1 MDIYTQAENFVGL
14 TELKNVF
21 ITIPSQEIPTCS
33 GYLEIND
40 QIVYNYERT
49 LDQITRLKQ
58 SKNNKVKQER
68 KLKFAKTEKE
78 TTNTDYYIGIENDIK
93 MNIIQSE
100 LDVVNAVYDN
110 THTLKIEEEIKLN
123 IKAYSDYIDMI
134 QSFLKKIDYLYVDNK
149 HILTREIIMTSEK
162 YQQYLK
168 KLFKE
173 IIDLSIFISNY
184 RMNDEK
190 IQISMNNTEKKGRL
204 VTHTKFPKNNYFEQ
218 HYEFTDDNI
227 IRDKQQLLEKLITVL
242 FVLVKNIKNT
252 YDFLNAIIN
261 TYWVKLKSDEK
272 IDNFINIIDKK
283 TTEYKIQRKLNQ
295 RLLPTSWIERIKFWF
310 IQPKVNG
317 KYKGTLE
324 DYFRYISFWFEQNKI
339 VNDFRIYN
347 LNIND
352 QNTSN
357 VDYVNFLFGNIMKE
371 REREVNKDELLD
383 DEVYETAQE
392 YLEIVDGIKQRIKNT

>member
-14 TELKNVF
+14 TEIKNVF
-21 ITIPSQEIPTCS
+21 IIIPSQEIPTCS

-58 SKNNKVKQER
+58 SKYNKIKLER
-68 KLKFAKTEKE
+68 QLELEKTRKE
-78 TTNTDYYIGIENDIK
+78 TTTNTDYYIGVENDIA
-93 MNIIQSE
+93 MNITQSK

-110 THTLKIEEEIKLN
+110 THTLEIEEEIKLN
-123 IKAYSDYIDMI
+123 TKAYSDYIDMI
-134 QSFLKKIDYLYVDNK
+134 QYFLKKIDYLYVDNK

-162 YQQYLK
+162 YQQYLT

-173 IIDLSIFISNY
+173 IIELSLFISNY

-190 IQISMNNTEKKGRL
+190 IQNSMNNTKNKGRR
-204 VTHTKFPKNNYFEQ
+204 VTNTNEPDNQLELHTKFPKINYFEQ

-252 YDFLNAIIN
+252 HEFLNAIIN
-261 TYWVKLKSDEK
+261 TYWVKSKGDY
-272 IDNFINIIDKK
+272 FINIIVKK
-283 TTEYKIQRKLNQ
+283 TTEYNKQRRMNQ
-295 RLLPTSWIERIKFWF
+295 PLLPTSWIERIKFWF
-310 IQPKVNG
+310 IQTKVNG
-317 KYKGTLE
+317 KYKSTLE
-324 DYFRYISFWFEQNKI
+324 DYFRYISFWFEENKI
-339 VNDFRIYN
+339 INDHRIYN
-347 LNIND
+347 MNIND

-357 VDYVNFLFGNIMKE
+357 VDYVNFLFGNIIT
-371 REREVNKDELLD
+371 D
-383 DEVYETAQE
+383 
-392 YLEIVDGIKQRIKNT
+392 

>member
-14 TELKNVF
+14 TEIKNVF
-21 ITIPSQEIPTCS
+21 IRIPSQEIPTCS

-58 SKNNKVKQER
+58 SKYIKIKLER
-68 KLKFAKTEKE
+68 QLELEKTRKE
-78 TTNTDYYIGIENDIK
+78 TTTNTDYYIGVENDIA
-93 MNIIQSE
+93 MNIAQSK
-100 LDVVNAVYDN
+100 LDIVNAVYDN

-123 IKAYSDYIDMI
+123 TKAYSDYIDMI
-134 QSFLKKIDYLYVDNK
+134 QYFLKKIDYLYVDNK

-162 YQQYLK
+162 YQQYLT

-173 IIDLSIFISNY
+173 IIELSLFISNY

-190 IQISMNNTEKKGRL
+190 IENNMNNTKNEGRR
-204 VTHTKFPKNNYFEQ
+204 VTNTNKSNNHLEPYSKFPKINYFEQ

-252 YDFLNAIIN
+252 YEFLNAIIN
-261 TYWVKLKSDEK
+261 TYWVKSKGDY
-272 IDNFINIIDKK
+272 FINIIVKK
-283 TTEYKIQRKLNQ
+283 TTEYNTQRRMNQ
-295 RLLPTSWIERIKFWF
+295 PLLPTSWIERLKFCF
-310 IQPKVNG
+310 IQTKVNG
-317 KYKGTLE
+317 KYKSTLE

-339 VNDFRIYN
+339 INDLRIYN
-347 LNIND
+347 MNIND

-357 VDYVNFLFGNIMKE
+357 VDYVHFLFGNIIT
-371 REREVNKDELLD
+371 D
-383 DEVYETAQE
+383 
-392 YLEIVDGIKQRIKNT
+392 

>member
-14 TELKNVF
+14 TEIKNVF
-21 ITIPSQEIPTCS
+21 IRIPSQEIPTCS

-58 SKNNKVKQER
+58 SKYIKIKLER
-68 KLKFAKTEKE
+68 QLELEKTRKE
-78 TTNTDYYIGIENDIK
+78 TTTNTDYYIGVENDIA
-93 MNIIQSE
+93 MNITQSK
-100 LDVVNAVYDN
+100 LDIVNAVYDN

-123 IKAYSDYIDMI
+123 TKAYSDYIDMI
-134 QSFLKKIDYLYVDNK
+134 QYFLKKIDYLYVDNK

-162 YQQYLK
+162 YQQYLT

-173 IIDLSIFISNY
+173 IIELSLFISNY

-190 IQISMNNTEKKGRL
+190 IENNMNNTKNEGRR
-204 VTHTKFPKNNYFEQ
+204 VTNTNKSNNHLEPYSKFPKINYFEQ

-252 YDFLNAIIN
+252 YAFLNAIIN
-261 TYWVKLKSDEK
+261 TYWIKSK
-272 IDNFINIIDKK
+272 GDNFINIIVKK
-283 TTEYKIQRKLNQ
+283 TTEYNIQREMNQ

-310 IQPKVNG
+310 IQTKVNG
-317 KYKGTLE
+317 KYKSTLE

-339 VNDFRIYN
+339 INDLRIYN
-347 LNIND
+347 MNIND

-357 VDYVNFLFGNIMKE
+357 IDYVNFLFGNIIS
-371 REREVNKDELLD
+371 D
-383 DEVYETAQE
+383 
-392 YLEIVDGIKQRIKNT
+392 KNEFIEEE

>member
-14 TELKNVF
+14 TEIKNVF
-21 ITIPSQEIPTCS
+21 IRIPSQEIPTCS

-58 SKNNKVKQER
+58 SKYIKIKLER
-68 KLKFAKTEKE
+68 QLELEKTRKE
-78 TTNTDYYIGIENDIK
+78 TTTNTDYYIGVENDIA
-93 MNIIQSE
+93 MNITQSK
-100 LDVVNAVYDN
+100 LDIVNAVYDN
-110 THTLKIEEEIKLN
+110 THTLKVEEVIKLN
-123 IKAYSDYIDMI
+123 TKAYSDYIDMI
-134 QSFLKKIDYLYVDNK
+134 QYFLKKIDYLYVDNK

-162 YQQYLK
+162 YQQYLT

-173 IIDLSIFISNY
+173 IIELSLFISNY

-190 IQISMNNTEKKGRL
+190 IENNMNNTKNEGRR
-204 VTHTKFPKNNYFEQ
+204 VTNTNKSNNHLEPYSKFPKINYFEQ

-252 YDFLNAIIN
+252 YAFLNAIIN
-261 TYWVKLKSDEK
+261 TYWVKSKG
-272 IDNFINIIDKK
+272 DNFINIIVKK
-283 TTEYKIQRKLNQ
+283 TTEYNIQREMNQ

-310 IQPKVNG
+310 IQTKVNG
-317 KYKGTLE
+317 KYKSTLE

-339 VNDFRIYN
+339 INDLKIYN
-347 LNIND
+347 MNIND

-357 VDYVNFLFGNIMKE
+357 IDYVNFLFGNIIS
-371 REREVNKDELLD
+371 D
-383 DEVYETAQE
+383 
-392 YLEIVDGIKQRIKNT
+392 KNEFIEEE

>member
-14 TELKNVF
+14 TEIKNVF
-21 ITIPSQEIPTCS
+21 IIIPSQEIPTCS

-58 SKNNKVKQER
+58 SKYNKVKQER
-68 KLKFAKTEKE
+68 KLEFAKTKKE
-78 TTNTDYYIGIENDIK
+78 TNTDYYLGIENDID
-93 MNIIQSE
+93 MNIAQSE

-110 THTLKIEEEIKLN
+110 IHTLKIEEEIKLN
-123 IKAYSDYIDMI
+123 TKAYSDYIDMI
-134 QSFLKKIDYLYVDNK
+134 QYFLKKIDYLYVDNK

-162 YQQYLK
+162 YQQYLT

-173 IIDLSIFISNY
+173 IIELSLFISNY

-190 IQISMNNTEKKGRL
+190 IQNSMNNTKNKGRR
-204 VTHTKFPKNNYFEQ
+204 VTNTNEPDNQLELHTKFPKINYFEQ

-252 YDFLNAIIN
+252 HEFLNAIIN
-261 TYWVKLKSDEK
+261 TYWVKSKGDY
-272 IDNFINIIDKK
+272 FINIIVKK
-283 TTEYKIQRKLNQ
+283 TTEYNKQRRMNQ
-295 RLLPTSWIERIKFWF
+295 PLLPTSWIERIKFWF
-310 IQPKVNG
+310 IQTKVNG
-317 KYKGTLE
+317 KYKSTLE
-324 DYFRYISFWFEQNKI
+324 DYFRYISFWFEENKI
-339 VNDFRIYN
+339 INDLRIYN
-347 LNIND
+347 MNINN

-357 VDYVNFLFGNIMKE
+357 VDYVNFLFGNIITE
-371 REREVNKDELLD
+371 N
-383 DEVYETAQE
+383 
-392 YLEIVDGIKQRIKNT
+392 

>member
-14 TELKNVF
+14 TEIKNVF
-21 ITIPSQEIPTCS
+21 IIIPSREIPTCS

-58 SKNNKVKQER
+58 SKYNKIKLER
-68 KLKFAKTEKE
+68 QLELEKTRKE
-78 TTNTDYYIGIENDIK
+78 TTTNTDYYIGVENDIA
-93 MNIIQSE
+93 MNITQSK

-110 THTLKIEEEIKLN
+110 THTLEIEEEIKLN
-123 IKAYSDYIDMI
+123 TKAYSDYIDMI
-134 QSFLKKIDYLYVDNK
+134 QYFLKKIDYLYVDNK

-162 YQQYLK
+162 YQQYLT

-173 IIDLSIFISNY
+173 IIELSLFISNY

-190 IQISMNNTEKKGRL
+190 IQNSMNNTKNKGRR
-204 VTHTKFPKNNYFEQ
+204 VTNTNEPDNQLELHTKFPKINYFEQ

-252 YDFLNAIIN
+252 HEFLNAIIN
-261 TYWVKLKSDEK
+261 TYWVKSKGDY
-272 IDNFINIIDKK
+272 FINIIVKK
-283 TTEYKIQRKLNQ
+283 TTEYNKQRRMNQ
-295 RLLPTSWIERIKFWF
+295 PLLPTSWIERIKFWF
-310 IQPKVNG
+310 IQTKVNG
-317 KYKGTLE
+317 KYKSTLE
-324 DYFRYISFWFEQNKI
+324 DYFRYISFWFEENKI
-339 VNDFRIYN
+339 INDHRIYN
-347 LNIND
+347 MNIND

-357 VDYVNFLFGNIMKE
+357 VDYVNFLFGNIIT
-371 REREVNKDELLD
+371 D
-383 DEVYETAQE
+383 
-392 YLEIVDGIKQRIKNT
+392 